1 MTFHFLPRSGWRI
14 DGPAASV
21 AASVVACFAA
31 GMVALGGL
39 AHAQESG
46 GPAVPRQPVVAA
58 SSPASGAASSA
69 ASGAASAAA
78 SRTVPGA
85 LADANAPAASSAL
98 TEAARH
104 VETSSKPTHAL
115 GASPARLGLAHALLK
130 AMDTA
135 ARQTSMQDELLQMA
149 RLGFEQSVQ
158 QMPKPPA
165 EPQLVW
171 KGLMPKL
178 KARIDADF
186 PSKAWLD
193 AYAKVYAERFDE
205 AELQGMLQFF
215 SSPAG
220 QAYVQRMPLVF
231 SDTLAAQQR
240 LFLPLMDKLQRLT
253 LQALRQSARPAVKDM
268 PAQGDMPPP

>member
-1 MTFHFLPRSGWRI
+1 
-14 DGPAASV
+14 
-21 AASVVACFAA
+21 
-31 GMVALGGL
+31 L
-39 AHAQESG
+39 A
-46 GPAVPRQPVVAA
+46 
-58 SSPASGAASSA
+58 
-69 ASGAASAAA
+69 
-78 SRTVPGA
+78 
-85 LADANAPAASSAL
+85 
-98 TEAARH
+98 
-104 VETSSKPTHAL
+104 
-115 GASPARLGLAHALLK
+115 LAHALLK

-135 ARQTSMQDELLQMA
+135 ARQASMQDELLQMA

-165 EPQLVW
+165 EPEVVW

-178 KARIDADF
+178 KARIASDF

-231 SDTLAAQQR
+231 SDTLGAQQR

-253 LQALRQSARPAVKDM
+253 IQALRQSARPAVKDL